1 MLGAEWNLWSRVKLW
16 FIFREVAAAVRR
28 GRERAFL
35 GFLLWL
41 CSLLHFQITYV
52 GVWSLWTL
60 LIGPTCER
68 YNEVG
73 LCVQNLLSIL
83 GSMYKFGDSM
93 LLLRGK
99 GIISLWLWT
108 TLVIFASTTKSRKL
122 LNYWWINL
130 FIGWFCNLLCTIIG
144 FFQLKFRGFE
154 LN

>member
-16 FIFREVAAAVRR
+16 FTFRESAAAVRR

-68 YNEVG
+68 YHEVG
-73 LCVQNLLSIL
+73 LCVQTLLSIL
-83 GSMYKFGDSM
+83 GSMDKFGDSM
-93 LLLRGK
+93 LLFRGK
-99 GIISLWLWT
+99 GIISLWLWA
-108 TLVIFASTTKSRKL
+108 TLVIFASTTLSRKL
-122 LNYWWINL
+122 LYSLMNL
-130 FIGWFCNLLCTIIG
+130 FIGWFWNLLCTIIG
-144 FFQLKFRGFE
+144 FFQLKFTNFE
-154 LN
+154 LD